1 MKCGNVKLTERHQ
14 VEKTNHKVICPE
26 CKGNGYLRVPYHLAR
41 EEVTVKCDTCK
52 CEGEITLT
60 EEDFI
65 DQFVKAN

>member
-1 MKCGNVKLTERHQ
+1 M
-14 VEKTNHKVICPE
+14 EKDKKGKKVICPS
-26 CKGNGYLRVPYHLAR
+26 CNGNGYIRIPYHLAR

>member
-1 MKCGNVKLTERHQ
+1 MKCGNVRLTRKDQ
-14 VEKTNHKVICPE
+14 MQKTKHKVICPE

-41 EEVTVKCDTCK
+41 EEVTVKCDTWK